1 MPPVSDAR
9 RQAGEVIAQ
18 HAAAI
23 AEGWREAVRSDQEIA
38 GDERLPDLLL
48 TNQVPALLADIA
60 RALAGGD
67 ETTTSDLSIMRRR
80 RGLRFGKL
88 RGLAHYDAAE
98 LYREFKHLRHEI
110 WGLLRREGDW
120 SRGDAFEVMLAVDQY
135 LDEVIGA
142 SLRGFFETSERISR
156 ESSETQRVTTR
167 EMEALRRSAAE
178 APSASDANA
187 PPPPVVEPPPA
198 AHGGGRE

>member
-1 MPPVSDAR
+1 MSPVSEAR
-9 RQAGEVIAQ
+9 RQAGEIIAQ

-23 AEGWREAVRSDQEIA
+23 AEEWREAVRKDQEIG

-60 RALAGGD
+60 QSLSGGD
-67 ETTTSDLSIMRRR
+67 EGAQSDLSIARRR

-98 LYREFKHLRHEI
+98 LYREFKHLRHTI
-110 WGLLRREGDW
+110 WRQLRQDLDW
-120 SRGDAFEVMLAVDQY
+120 GRGDAFEVMLAVDQY

-156 ESSETQRVTTR
+156 DSN
-167 EMEALRRSAAE
+167 E
-178 APSASDANA
+178 APR
-187 PPPPVVEPPPA
+187 PTTKEM
-198 AHGGGRE
+198 